1 MATHAASIAVE
12 FVDPNRHS
20 FAQEFSREDT
30 LGAARE
36 LLLAHLRIGGDQL
49 RIFFQVPTRVGQTK
63 TQTLIAWEDE
73 LTFGELAFLWTK
85 DMDARK
91 QGMRTMS
98 GKEGFQVHYMTNG
111 SECAAPCPR
120 FSEAAEGSDHGEGK
134 KEADDDALTT
144 LKFITTKEGVVIT
157 PLESVHPSSAIDT
170 LLMMIGASADFPD
183 GITLQIDGGAVHGSR
198 LISEFSFNTLRQMRR
213 NLWLLDA
220 SGSRWAF
227 CYF

>member
-63 TQTLIAWEDE
+63 TQMLIAWEDE

-98 GKEGFQVHYMTNG
+98 GKCHVPLFVHQYHHHHLLNQTCLELVVVVTTTAAAATALFHKIYPNG
-111 SECAAPCPR
+111 EQ
-120 FSEAAEGSDHGEGK
+120 
-134 KEADDDALTT
+134 
-144 LKFITTKEGVVIT
+144 
-157 PLESVHPSSAIDT
+157 
-170 LLMMIGASADFPD
+170 
-183 GITLQIDGGAVHGSR
+183 QIVYG
-198 LISEFSFNTLRQMRR
+198 
-213 NLWLLDA
+213 
-220 SGSRWAF
+220 
-227 CYF
+227 